1 MGANIYH
8 LELMFILLNIF
19 QPLKL
24 MKNKHVYRDL
34 IFEEKKQK
42 AQEKKLGHKF
52 IRINKS
58 KRYDEDYEIGRIPTF
73 ISKFKDRQLKTL
85 NKKLKN

>member
-8 LELMFILLNIF
+8 LELMLILLNIF

-24 MKNKHVYRDL
+24 MKKKHVYRDF

-42 AQEKKLGHKF
+42 AQEKKLGYKF
-52 IRINKS
+52 IRINTS
-58 KRYDEDYEIGRIPTF
+58 KRHDEDYEIGRIPTF